1 MKIVQLF
8 GMMCAADA
16 FTMLPGP
23 VARGPRIQA
32 AARSQQ
38 RMLSRRFEKPD
49 AEVAEELRRQA
60 QQLREEAE
68 RLEASMQ
75 AERSA
80 ELEQELDRFFEVADS
95 NKDGVVSLEELRVA
109 LRKTLVEDNENTR
122 AASKAARLLD
132 SEERVL
138 AILKELDVNADGVL
152 SREEMIPVRDFQSKL
167 EAQFRE
173 SQAAQ
178 LRKVREAD
186 VDTSAA
192 ERLAAFESVAN
203 KTAPLTRLGAIVCYT
218 LPLLDAIPI
227 DALLNRFEP
236 NALTSLLVGAYATY
250 HALPG
255 SGLIIFLILSGAA
268 ANAAAPRLT
277 RFAAR
282 HAIILDLVAALLLP
296 LVYRFAG
303 APTDIAVAG
312 VFELLV
318 LTCIVAA
325 GFGSNADFVPGSGT
339 LTKRFTDD
347 FESGIKN
354 FITNATAAEFGM
366 IISVMKGEE
375 PEEEEMKNND
385 DQDKKN

>member
-1 MKIVQLF
+1 
-8 GMMCAADA
+8 
-16 FTMLPGP
+16 
-23 VARGPRIQA
+23 
-32 AARSQQ
+32 
-38 RMLSRRFEKPD
+38 
-49 AEVAEELRRQA
+49 
-60 QQLREEAE
+60 
-68 RLEASMQ
+68 MQ

-80 ELEQELDRFFEVADS
+80 ELEQELDRFFEAADS
-95 NKDGVVSLEELRVA
+95 NKDGVVSLEELRAA
-109 LRKTLVEDNENTR
+109 LRKTLVEDNENLR
-122 AASKAARLLD
+122 AASKAEKLLD

-178 LRKVREAD
+178 LREVRETD
-186 VDTSAA
+186 VDKTAA

-203 KTAPLTRLGAIVCYT
+203 KTALLTRLGAILCYT

-227 DALLNRFEP
+227 DALLNRFDP
-236 NALTSLLVGAYATY
+236 NALTSFLVGAYATY
-250 HALPG
+250 HVLPG

-282 HAIILDLVAALLLP
+282 HAIILDIVAALLLP

-303 APTDIAVAG
+303 APADVIVAG
-312 VFELLV
+312 VFEVLV

-325 GFGSNADFVPGSGT
+325 GLGSNADFVPGTGT
-339 LTKRFTDD
+339 LTKRFTDE
-347 FESGIKN
+347 FENGIKN

-375 PEEEEMKNND
+375 PEEEEKD
-385 DQDKKN
+385 DSDKTK